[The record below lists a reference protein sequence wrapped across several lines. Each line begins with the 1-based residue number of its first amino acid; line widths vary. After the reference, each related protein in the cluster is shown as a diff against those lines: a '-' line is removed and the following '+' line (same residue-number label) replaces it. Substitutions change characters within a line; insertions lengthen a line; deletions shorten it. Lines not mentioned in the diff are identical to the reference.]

1 MGLEYPLKRSSQA
14 RNPPSSHQSGQPLDQ
29 PIRESGP
36 RLASLLSA
44 EFGPEDDGPLY
55 LRISDGLKRL
65 VDRGDVPLGTVLPA
79 ERSLARS
86 LAVSRSTV
94 VAAYER
100 LKRDGWLESR
110 RGSGTWVRRPDPTPA
125 RVDAV
130 ATARLFLAADGQ
142 TGRSSEGRGA
152 LPPDTIDLSVAAL
165 PATAAVR
172 RAIGAPPG
180 PELDAL
186 LAHNGYLPH
195 GLEALRTIVA
205 ARLRTR
211 GCMTDADHVVI
222 TTGAHQAISLIARQ
236 TVQAGDSVI
245 VESPTFP
252 GALDV
257 FRRFGARAIP
267 LPVDEE
273 GARTELLEDV
283 ILRSGARLLYVAP
296 DFHNPTGAVMPLAR
310 REQIARIAER
320 TGIIVI
326 EDQTMAELDLE
337 GRVLPPS
344 IASIASDA
352 TVLTIGSTA
361 KLFWAGLRTGWVNVP
376 SDWLV
381 RMLATKTVADLGSPL
396 LDQLL
401 SVRLLEEVEEVRAE
415 RVAELRPRRDT
426 LVTAL
431 QDRLPDWSFRV
442 PAGGLSLWVQ
452 LPSGNAE
459 EFVELAL
466 SHGVAVVP
474 GPALS
479 VDDGNRRALR
489 LAFVEDVPRLTE
501 AVDRLARAWA
511 GFTPAAPRP
520 TARLLI

>member
-1 MGLEYPLKRSSQA
+1 M
-14 RNPPSSHQSGQPLDQ
+14 DQ

-36 RLASLLSA
+36 RLAGLLSA
-44 EFGPEDDGPLY
+44 ELGPDDDGPLY

-79 ERSLARS
+79 ERSLARA

-130 ATARLFLAADGQ
+130 ATGRLFLAADGQ
-142 TGRSSEGRGA
+142 TGRPSTGRGA

-172 RAIGAPPG
+172 RAIDAPHGA
-180 PELDAL
+180 ELDAL

-195 GLEALRTIVA
+195 GLEALRAAVA
-205 ARLRTR
+205 ERLRAR
-211 GCMTDADHVVI
+211 GCETDADHVVI

-236 TVQAGDSVI
+236 TVQAGDSVV

-267 LPVDEE
+267 LPVDED
-273 GARTELLEDV
+273 GARIELLEDI
-283 ILRSGARLLYVAP
+283 ILRSGARLLYLSP
-296 DFHNPTGAVMPLAR
+296 DFHNPTGTVMPEGR
-310 REQIARIAER
+310 REQVARIAER
-320 TGIIVI
+320 TGITVI
-326 EDQTMAELDLE
+326 EDQTMAELDLD
-337 GRVLPPS
+337 GHGLPPS
-344 IASIASDA
+344 IASIAPEA

-361 KLFWAGLRTGWVNVP
+361 KLYWAGLRTGWVNVP

-401 SVRLLEEVEEVRAE
+401 SVRLLAQVDEVRAE
-415 RVAELRPRRDT
+415 RAAELRPRRDA
-426 LVTAL
+426 LATAL
-431 QDRLPDWSFRV
+431 AERLPDWRFRV
-442 PAGGLSLWVQ
+442 PPGGLSLWVQ

-459 EFVELAL
+459 EFSELAL
-466 SHGVAVVP
+466 EHGVAVVP

-489 LAFVEDVPRLTE
+489 LAFVEEPPRLLE
-501 AVDRLARAWA
+501 AVDRLARAWSA
-511 GFTPAAPRP
+511 FAPSAPRP
-520 TARLLI
+520 SARLLI